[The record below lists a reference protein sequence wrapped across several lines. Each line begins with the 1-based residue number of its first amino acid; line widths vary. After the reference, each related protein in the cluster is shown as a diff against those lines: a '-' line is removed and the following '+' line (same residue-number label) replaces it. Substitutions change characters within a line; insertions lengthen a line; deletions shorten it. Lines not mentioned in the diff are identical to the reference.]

1 MAQRKNDLRKAVD
14 ADVRMKAKPTA
25 EKMKRYTMLLPPA
38 LVEAIRE
45 HGQVRGKSLAT
56 AIREGMV
63 LYAEKEGLM

>member
-1 MAQRKNDLRKAVD
+1 MALKKNDLKQAVD
-14 ADVRMKAKPTA
+14 TDMRMKAKPTA
-25 EKMKRYTMLLPPA
+25 EKLKRYTMMLPPA
-38 LVEAIRE
+38 LVAAIRE